1 MLFLILIYL
10 FIFFGN
16 HRTTPPNCLTTPQG
30 VATPTLGTTTLT
42 DSARSGGGAYSGRMT
57 EQSLTVQR
65 SCRLERGSTPESV
78 AIRDWSKWTVV
89 LKLSFRSLLITFK
102 YI

>member
-1 MLFLILIYL
+1 MSVMS
-10 FIFFGN
+10 
-16 HRTTPPNCLTTPQG
+16 P
-30 VATPTLGTTTLT
+30 LT

-89 LKLSFRSLLITFK
+89 VLKLSFRSLLITFK